1 MVLIKVHKSLFHMAS
16 FFGILLASPASCDAF
31 TIVKHFFFSCY
42 FVSTNIKGDEPFLD
56 GSQTV
61 LHVESLGHALHVF
74 INGKLAGDEKLLSN
88 ENVIYL
94 DYHRIMIL
102 SVFPYCFPFC
112 HFSWRS
118 FVFCAIS

>member
-1 MVLIKVHKSLFHMAS
+1 MVLIKVYKSLFHKAY
-16 FFGILLASPASCDAF
+16 FFGILLASLASCDAF
-31 TIVKHFFFSCY
+31 TIVKLFFSCY

-74 INGKLAGDEKLLSN
+74 INGKLAGDEKVLSN

-102 SVFPYCFPFC
+102 SVFPCCFLFC
-112 HFSWRS
+112 HFFWRS